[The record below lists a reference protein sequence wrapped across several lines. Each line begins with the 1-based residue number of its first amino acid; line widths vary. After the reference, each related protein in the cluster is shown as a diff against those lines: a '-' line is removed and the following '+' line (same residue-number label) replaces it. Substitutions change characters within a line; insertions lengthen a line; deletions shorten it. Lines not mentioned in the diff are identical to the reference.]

1 MALLTPLLSGFIA
14 AAIGIIPPGLIN
26 MTAAKINLKEG
37 KKNALWFVIGAVL
50 VIFFQVYVAVLFAR
64 VIDNR
69 PDVVTLLREIGFV
82 TFSILTIYFLFIA
95 KEPKAKKKA
104 KIKKSSKKSRFFLGM
119 LLSGLNFFPIPYYV
133 VVSVTLAT
141 YHLFVFENNTIF
153 TFVLG
158 SVLGSFAALYSY
170 IAFFGKIEK
179 KTDYLLRNMNTIIG
193 SITGLVALA
202 TLFNILN
209 YYFGQ

>member
-14 AAIGIIPPGLIN
+14 AFIGIIPPGLIN

-50 VIFFQVYVAVLFAR
+50 VIFFQVFVAVLFAQ

-69 PDVVTLLREIGFV
+69 PDVVTLLREVGFV
-82 TFSILTIYFLFIA
+82 IFAFLTIYFLFLA
-95 KEPKAKKKA
+95 KEPKTKKKS

-133 VVSVTLAT
+133 VVSITLAS
-141 YHLFVFENNTIF
+141 YHLFVFENNIIF

-158 SVLGSFAALYSY
+158 SVIGSFAALYSY
-170 IAFFGKIEK
+170 VAFFGRIEK
-179 KTDYLLRNMNTIIG
+179 KTDYLMRNMNTIIG
-193 SITGLVALA
+193 SITGLIAVV

-209 YYFGQ
+209 YYFG

>member
-1 MALLTPLLSGFIA
+1 MTYLTPLISGFIA
-14 AAIGIIPPGLIN
+14 AAIGTIPPGLLN
-26 MTAAKINLKEG
+26 MTAAKIKMKEG
-37 KKNALWFVIGAVL
+37 RKNASWFVIGAVL
-50 VIFFQVYVAVLFAR
+50 VLFFQAYVAVLFAR

-69 PDVVTLLREIGFV
+69 PDVVILLREGGFII
-82 TFSILTIYFLFIA
+82 FSILTIYFFFFA
-95 KEPKAKKKA
+95 KEPIAKKKT

-133 VVSVTLAT
+133 VVSVTLAS
-141 YHLFVFENNTIF
+141 YHLFVFENAIIL

-158 SVLGSFAALYSY
+158 SVLGAFGVLYSY
-170 IAFFGKIEK
+170 IAFFGRIEK
-179 KTDYLLRNMNTIIG
+179 KTDYFMRNMNTIIG

-209 YYFGQ
+209 YYFG

>member
-1 MALLTPLLSGFIA
+1 MVYLTPLLSGFIA

-50 VIFFQVYVAVLFAR
+50 VIFFQVYVAVLFAQ

-82 TFSILTIYFLFIA
+82 IFSILTIYFLFIA
-95 KEPKAKKKA
+95 KEPKTKKKS

-119 LLSGLNFFPIPYYV
+119 LLSALNFFPIPYYV
-133 VVSVTLAT
+133 VVSVTLAS
-141 YHLFVFENNTIF
+141 YNLFVFENSIIF
-153 TFVLG
+153 AFVLG
-158 SVLGSFAALYSY
+158 SVLGSFAVLYSY

-179 KTDYLLRNMNTIIG
+179 KTDYLMRNMNTIIG
-193 SITGLVALA
+193 SITGLVAIV

-209 YYFGQ
+209 YYFG

>member
-1 MALLTPLLSGFIA
+1 MTYLTPLLSGFIA
-14 AAIGIIPPGLIN
+14 AAIGTIPPGLLN
-26 MTAAKINLKEG
+26 MTAAKIKMKEG

-50 VIFFQVYVAVLFAR
+50 VIFFQAYVAVLFAR

-69 PDVVTLLREIGFV
+69 PDVVTLLREVGFV
-82 TFSILTIYFLFIA
+82 IFSILTIYFLFFA
-95 KEPKAKKKA
+95 KDPIAKKKT
-104 KIKKSSKKSRFFLGM
+104 KIKKSSKKSSFFLGM

-133 VVSVTLAT
+133 VVSVTLAS
-141 YHLFVFENNTIF
+141 YNLFKFQNPIIL

-158 SVLGSFAALYSY
+158 SVLGAFGILYSY
-170 IAFFGKIEK
+170 IAFFGRIEK
-179 KTDYLLRNMNTIIG
+179 KTDYFMRNMNTIIG

-209 YYFGQ
+209 YYFG

>member
-14 AAIGIIPPGLIN
+14 AFIGIIPPGLIN

-37 KKNALWFVIGAVL
+37 KKNALWFVIGAVF
-50 VIFFQVYVAVLFAR
+50 VIFFQVFVAVLFAQ

-69 PDVVTLLREIGFV
+69 PDVVTLLREVGFV
-82 TFSILTIYFLFIA
+82 IFAFLTIYFLFLA
-95 KEPKAKKKA
+95 KNPKTKKKS

-133 VVSVTLAT
+133 VVSVTLAS
-141 YHLFVFENNTIF
+141 YHLFEFQNNIIF

-170 IAFFGKIEK
+170 VAFFGRIEK
-179 KTDYLLRNMNTIIG
+179 KTDYLMRNMNTIIG
-193 SITGLVALA
+193 SITGLIAVV

-209 YYFGQ
+209 YYFG

>member
-1 MALLTPLLSGFIA
+1 MVYLTPILSGFIA

-37 KKNALWFVIGAVL
+37 KKNAFWFVIGAVL

-69 PDVVTLLREIGFV
+69 PDVVTLLREVGFV
-82 TFSILTIYFLFIA
+82 IFSILTIYFLFIA
-95 KEPKAKKKA
+95 KEPKSKKKSA
-104 KIKKSSKKSRFFLGM
+104 IKKSSKKSRFFLGM

-133 VVSVTLAT
+133 VVSVTLAS
-141 YHLFVFENNTIF
+141 YNLFVFENTIIF

-158 SVLGSFAALYSY
+158 SVLGSFAVLYSY

-179 KTDYLLRNMNTIIG
+179 KTDYLMRNMNTIIG
-193 SITGLVALA
+193 SITGLVAIV

-209 YYFGQ
+209 YYFG

>member
-1 MALLTPLLSGFIA
+1 MALFTPLLSGFIA

-26 MTAAKINLKEG
+26 MTAAKINMKEG
-37 KKNALWFVIGAVL
+37 KKNALWFVVGAVL
-50 VIFFQVYVAVLFAR
+50 VIFFQVSVAVLFAR

-69 PDVVTLLREIGFV
+69 PDVVTLLREVGFV
-82 TFSILTIYFLFIA
+82 IFSILTIYFLFIA
-95 KEPKAKKKA
+95 KDPQTKKKS

-133 VVSVTLAT
+133 VVSVTLAS
-141 YHLFVFENNTIF
+141 YHLFAFENNIIF

-170 IAFFGKIEK
+170 IAFFGRIEK
-179 KTDYLLRNMNTIIG
+179 KTDYLMRNMNTIIG
-193 SITGLVALA
+193 SITGLVAVV

-209 YYFGQ
+209 YYFG

>member
-1 MALLTPLLSGFIA
+1 MVYLTPLLSGFIA

-69 PDVVTLLREIGFV
+69 PDVVTLLREVGFV
-82 TFSILTIYFLFIA
+82 IFAILTIYFLFIA
-95 KEPKAKKKA
+95 KEPKTKKKS

-119 LLSGLNFFPIPYYV
+119 LLSALNFFPIPYYV
-133 VVSVTLAT
+133 VVSVTLAS
-141 YHLFVFENNTIF
+141 YHLFVFENIIIF

-158 SVLGSFAALYSY
+158 SILGSFAVLYSY

-179 KTDYLLRNMNTIIG
+179 KTDYLMRNMNTIIG
-193 SITGLVALA
+193 SITGLVAIA

-209 YYFGQ
+209 YYFG

>member
-1 MALLTPLLSGFIA
+1 MVYLTPLLSGFIA

-26 MTAAKINLKEG
+26 MTAAKTNLKEG

-50 VIFFQVYVAVLFAR
+50 VIFCQVYVAVLFAQ

-82 TFSILTIYFLFIA
+82 IFSILTIYFLFIA
-95 KEPKAKKKA
+95 KEPKTKKKT
-104 KIKKSSKKSRFFLGM
+104 KIKKSSKKSRFFLGI
-119 LLSGLNFFPIPYYV
+119 LLSALNFFPIPYYV
-133 VVSVTLAT
+133 VVSVTLAS
-141 YHLFVFENNTIF
+141 YNLFVFENSIIF

-158 SVLGSFAALYSY
+158 SVLGSFAVLYSY

-179 KTDYLLRNMNTIIG
+179 KTDYLMRNMNTIIG
-193 SITGLVALA
+193 SITGLVAIV

-209 YYFGQ
+209 YYFG

>member
-1 MALLTPLLSGFIA
+1 MVLLTPFISGFIA
-14 AAIGIIPPGLIN
+14 AFIGIIPPGLIN

-50 VIFFQVYVAVLFAR
+50 VIFLQVYLAVLFAQ

-69 PDVVTLLREIGFV
+69 PDVVTLLREVGFV
-82 TFSILTIYFLFIA
+82 IFSILTIYFLFIA
-95 KEPKAKKKA
+95 KDPSTKKKS

-133 VVSVTLAT
+133 VVSVTLAS
-141 YHLFVFENNTIF
+141 YHLFVFENSIIF

-158 SVLGSFAALYSY
+158 SVLGSFAVLYSY
-170 IAFFGKIEK
+170 IAFFGRIEK
-179 KTDYLLRNMNTIIG
+179 KTDYIMRNMNTIIG
-193 SITGLVALA
+193 SITGIIAVV

-209 YYFGQ
+209 YYFG

>member
-1 MALLTPLLSGFIA
+1 MVYLTPLLSGFIA

-69 PDVVTLLREIGFV
+69 PDVVTLLREVGFV
-82 TFSILTIYFLFIA
+82 IFAILTIYFLFIA
-95 KEPKAKKKA
+95 KEPKTKKKS

-119 LLSGLNFFPIPYYV
+119 LLSALNFFPIPYYV
-133 VVSVTLAT
+133 VVSVTLAS
-141 YHLFVFENNTIF
+141 YHLFVFENIIIF

-158 SVLGSFAALYSY
+158 SILGSFAVLYSY

-179 KTDYLLRNMNTIIG
+179 KTDYLMRNMNTIIG
-193 SITGLVALA
+193 SITGLVAIV

-209 YYFGQ
+209 YYFG

>member
-1 MALLTPLLSGFIA
+1 MVYLTPFLSGFIA
-14 AAIGIIPPGLIN
+14 AVIGIIPPGLIN

-50 VIFFQVYVAVLFAR
+50 VIFFQVSVAVLFAR

-82 TFSILTIYFLFIA
+82 IFSILTIYFLFIA
-95 KEPKAKKKA
+95 KDPKTKKKS

-119 LLSGLNFFPIPYYV
+119 LLSVLNFFPIPYYV
-133 VVSVTLAT
+133 VVSVTLSS
-141 YHLFVFENNTIF
+141 YNLFVFENNIIF

-158 SVLGSFAALYSY
+158 SILGSFAVLYSY
-170 IAFFGKIEK
+170 IGFFGRIEK
-179 KTDYLLRNMNTIIG
+179 KTDYLMRNMNTIIG
-193 SITGLVALA
+193 SITGMVAIL

-209 YYFGQ
+209 YYFG

>member
-1 MALLTPLLSGFIA
+1 MVFLTPLFSGFIA
-14 AAIGIIPPGLIN
+14 AVIGIIPPGLLN

-50 VIFFQVYVAVLFAR
+50 VIFFQVSIAVLFAR

-69 PDVVTLLREIGFV
+69 PDVITLLREIGFV
-82 TFSILTIYFLFIA
+82 IFSVLTIYFLFIA
-95 KEPKAKKKA
+95 KEPKSKKKS

-133 VVSVTLAT
+133 LVSVTLAS
-141 YHLFVFENNTIF
+141 YHLFVFENNIIF
-153 TFVLG
+153 TFVTG

-170 IAFFGKIEK
+170 IAFFGKIEQ
-179 KTDYLLRNMNTIIG
+179 KTDYLMRNMNTIIG
-193 SITGLVALA
+193 TITGLVAVV

-209 YYFGQ
+209 YYFG

>member
-14 AAIGIIPPGLIN
+14 AFIGIIPPGLIN

-50 VIFFQVYVAVLFAR
+50 VIFFQVYVAVLFAH

-69 PDVVTLLREIGFV
+69 PDVVTLLREVGFV
-82 TFSILTIYFLFIA
+82 IFAILTIYFLFIA
-95 KEPKAKKKA
+95 KEPKTKKKS

-133 VVSVTLAT
+133 VVSVTLAS
-141 YHLFVFENNTIF
+141 YHLFVFESNVIL

-158 SVLGSFAALYSY
+158 SVLGSFAVLYSY
-170 IAFFGKIEK
+170 IAFFGRIEK
-179 KTDYLLRNMNTIIG
+179 KTDYLMRNMNTIIG
-193 SITGLVALA
+193 SITGLVAIV

-209 YYFGQ
+209 YYFG

>member
-1 MALLTPLLSGFIA
+1 MGYLTPLLSGFIA

-37 KKNALWFVIGAVL
+37 KKNALWFAIGAVL

-69 PDVVTLLREIGFV
+69 PDVVTLLREVGFGI
-82 TFSILTIYFLFIA
+82 FSVLTIYFLFLA
-95 KEPKAKKKA
+95 KEPKTKKKS

-133 VVSVTLAT
+133 VVSVTLAS
-141 YHLFVFENNTIF
+141 YHLFVFENNIIF

-158 SVLGSFAALYSY
+158 SVLGSFAALYGY

-179 KTDYLLRNMNTIIG
+179 KTDYLMRNMNTIIG
-193 SITGLVALA
+193 SITGLIALA

-209 YYFGQ
+209 YYFG

>member
-1 MALLTPLLSGFIA
+1 MALLTPLFSGFIA
-14 AAIGIIPPGLIN
+14 AAIGIIPPGLLN

-37 KKNALWFVIGAVL
+37 KKNALWFIVGAVL
-50 VIFFQVYVAVLFAR
+50 VIFFQVSVAVLFAR

-69 PDVVTLLREIGFV
+69 PDVVTLMREVGFV
-82 TFSILTIYFLFIA
+82 IFSILTIYFLFVA
-95 KEPKAKKKA
+95 KEPKNKKKS

-133 VVSVTLAT
+133 LVSVTLAS
-141 YHLFVFENNTIF
+141 YHLFVFENNIIF

-170 IAFFGKIEK
+170 IAFFGKIEQ
-179 KTDYLLRNMNTIIG
+179 KTDYLMRNMNKIIG
-193 SITGLVALA
+193 TITGLVAVV

-209 YYFGQ
+209 YYFG

>member
-1 MALLTPLLSGFIA
+1 MALFTPFISGFIA

-26 MTAAKINLKEG
+26 MTAAKIKIKEG
-37 KKNALWFVIGAVL
+37 NKNALWFVIGAVL
-50 VIFFQVYVAVLFAR
+50 VIFFQAYVAILFAR

-69 PDVVTLLREIGFV
+69 PDVVTLLREVGFV
-82 TFSILTIYFLFIA
+82 IFSILTIYFLFIA
-95 KEPKAKKKA
+95 KDPKTKKKS

-133 VVSVTLAT
+133 LVSVTLSS
-141 YHLFVFENNTIF
+141 YHLFVFENNIIF
-153 TFVLG
+153 TFVMG

-170 IAFFGKIEK
+170 IAFFGRIEK
-179 KTDYLLRNMNTIIG
+179 KTDYLMRNMNTIIG
-193 SITGLVALA
+193 TITGVIALV

-209 YYFGQ
+209 YYFG

>member
-1 MALLTPLLSGFIA
+1 MTYLTPLFSGFIA
-14 AAIGIIPPGLIN
+14 AVIGIIPPGLLN

-50 VIFFQVYVAVLFAR
+50 VILFQVTVAVLFAR

-69 PDVVTLLREIGFV
+69 PDIVTLLREIGFV
-82 TFSILTIYFLFIA
+82 TFSFLTIYFLFIA
-95 KEPKAKKKA
+95 KKPTGKKKS

-133 VVSVTLAT
+133 VVSVTLSS
-141 YHLFVFENNTIF
+141 YRLFVFENNIIF

-179 KTDYLLRNMNTIIG
+179 KTDYLMRNMNTIIG
-193 SITGLVALA
+193 SITGLVALV

-209 YYFGQ
+209 YYFG

>member
-1 MALLTPLLSGFIA
+1 MVYLTPLLSGFIA

-37 KKNALWFVIGAVL
+37 KKNAFWFVIGAVL

-69 PDVVTLLREIGFV
+69 PDVVTLLREVGFV
-82 TFSILTIYFLFIA
+82 IFAILTIYFLFIA
-95 KEPKAKKKA
+95 KEPKTKKKS

-119 LLSGLNFFPIPYYV
+119 LLSALNFFPIPYYV
-133 VVSVTLAT
+133 VVSVTLAS
-141 YHLFVFENNTIF
+141 YHLFVFENIIIF

-158 SVLGSFAALYSY
+158 SILGSFAVLYSY

-179 KTDYLLRNMNTIIG
+179 KTDYLMRNMNTIIG
-193 SITGLVALA
+193 SITGLVAIV

-209 YYFGQ
+209 YYFG

>member
-1 MALLTPLLSGFIA
+1 MAYFTPFLSGFIA

-37 KKNALWFVIGAVL
+37 KKNALWFAIGAVL

-69 PDVVTLLREIGFV
+69 PDVVTLLREVGFGI
-82 TFSILTIYFLFIA
+82 FSILTIYFLFIA
-95 KEPKAKKKA
+95 KEPKTKKKS

-133 VVSVTLAT
+133 VVSVTLAS
-141 YHLFVFENNTIF
+141 YHLFVFENNIIF

-170 IAFFGKIEK
+170 IAFFGRIEK
-179 KTDYLLRNMNTIIG
+179 KTDYIMRNMNTIIG
-193 SITGLVALA
+193 SITGLIALA

-209 YYFGQ
+209 YYFG

>member
-14 AAIGIIPPGLIN
+14 AFIGIIPPGLIN

-50 VIFFQVYVAVLFAR
+50 VIFFQVFVAVLFAQ

-69 PDVVTLLREIGFV
+69 PDVVTLLREVGFV
-82 TFSILTIYFLFIA
+82 IFAFLTIYFLFLA
-95 KEPKAKKKA
+95 KEPKTKKKS

-133 VVSVTLAT
+133 VVSVTLAS
-141 YHLFVFENNTIF
+141 YHLFVFENNIIF

-158 SVLGSFAALYSY
+158 SVIGSFAALYSY
-170 IAFFGKIEK
+170 VAFFGRIEK
-179 KTDYLLRNMNTIIG
+179 KTDYLMRNMNTIIG
-193 SITGLVALA
+193 SITGLIAIV

-209 YYFGQ
+209 YYFG

>member
-1 MALLTPLLSGFIA
+1 MVYLAPLLSGFIA

-37 KKNALWFVIGAVL
+37 KKNALWFVIGAIF
-50 VIFFQVYVAVLFAR
+50 VIFLQVYLAVLFAR

-69 PDVVTLLREIGFV
+69 PDVITLMREIGFV
-82 TFSILTIYFLFIA
+82 IFSILTIYFLFIA
-95 KEPKAKKKA
+95 KEPKSKKKS

-133 VVSVTLAT
+133 VVSVTLAS
-141 YHLFVFENNTIF
+141 YNLFVFENTVIF

-158 SVLGSFAALYSY
+158 SVLGSFAVLYSY
-170 IAFFGKIEK
+170 IAFFGRIEK
-179 KTDYLLRNMNTIIG
+179 KTDYIMRNMNTIIG
-193 SITGLVALA
+193 SITGLVAVV

-209 YYFGQ
+209 YYFG

>member
-1 MALLTPLLSGFIA
+1 MALFTPLLSGFIA

-69 PDVVTLLREIGFV
+69 PDVVTLLREVGFV
-82 TFSILTIYFLFIA
+82 IFSILTIYFLFIA
-95 KEPKAKKKA
+95 KEPQGKKKS

-133 VVSVTLAT
+133 LVSVTLAS
-141 YHLFVFENNTIF
+141 YHLFAFENNTIF

-158 SVLGSFAALYSY
+158 SVLGSFAVLYSY
-170 IAFFGKIEK
+170 IAFFERIEK
-179 KTDYLLRNMNTIIG
+179 KTDYLMRNMNTIIG
-193 SITGLVALA
+193 SITGLVAIA

-209 YYFGQ
+209 YYFG

>member
-1 MALLTPLLSGFIA
+1 MAIFTPLLSGFIA
-14 AAIGIIPPGLIN
+14 AAIGIIPPGLLN
-26 MTAAKINLKEG
+26 MTAAKINMKEG

-50 VIFFQVYVAVLFAR
+50 VIFFQVSVAVLFAR

-69 PDVVTLLREIGFV
+69 PDIVTLLREVGFV
-82 TFSILTIYFLFIA
+82 IFSILTIYFLFIA
-95 KEPKAKKKA
+95 KKPQTKKKS

-133 VVSVTLAT
+133 VVSVTLAS
-141 YHLFVFENNTIF
+141 YQLFVFENNIIF

-170 IAFFGKIEK
+170 IVFFGRIEK
-179 KTDYLLRNMNTIIG
+179 KTDYLMRNMNTIIG

-209 YYFGQ
+209 YYFG

>member
-1 MALLTPLLSGFIA
+1 MVYLTPLLSGFIA

-69 PDVVTLLREIGFV
+69 PDVLTLLREVGFV
-82 TFSILTIYFLFIA
+82 IFAILTIYFLFIA
-95 KEPKAKKKA
+95 KEPKTKKKS

-119 LLSGLNFFPIPYYV
+119 LLSALNFFPIPYYV
-133 VVSVTLAT
+133 VVSVTLAS
-141 YHLFVFENNTIF
+141 YHLFVFENIIIF

-158 SVLGSFAALYSY
+158 SILGSFAVLYSY
-170 IAFFGKIEK
+170 IGFFGRIEK
-179 KTDYLLRNMNTIIG
+179 KTDYLMRNMNTIIG
-193 SITGLVALA
+193 SITGLVAIV

-209 YYFGQ
+209 YYFG

>member
-1 MALLTPLLSGFIA
+1 MALFTPFISGFIA

-37 KKNALWFVIGAVL
+37 KKNAMWFAVGAVL

-69 PDVVTLLREIGFV
+69 PDVVTLLREVGFGI
-82 TFSILTIYFLFIA
+82 FSILTIYFLFIA
-95 KEPKAKKKA
+95 KEPKTKKKS

-133 VVSVTLAT
+133 VVSVTLAS
-141 YHLFVFENNTIF
+141 YHLFVFENNIIF

-170 IAFFGKIEK
+170 IAFFGRIEK
-179 KTDYLLRNMNTIIG
+179 KTDYLMRNMNTIIG
-193 SITGLVALA
+193 SITGLIALA

-209 YYFGQ
+209 YYFG

>member
-1 MALLTPLLSGFIA
+1 MAFLTPLFSGFIA
-14 AAIGIIPPGLIN
+14 AAIGIIPPGLLN

-37 KKNALWFVIGAVL
+37 RKNALWFVIGAVL
-50 VIFFQVYVAVLFAR
+50 VICFQVSVAVLFAR

-69 PDVVTLLREIGFV
+69 PDVVTLLREVGFV
-82 TFSILTIYFLFIA
+82 IFSILTIYFLFIA
-95 KEPKAKKKA
+95 KEPKGKKKS

-133 VVSVTLAT
+133 VVSVTLAS
-141 YHLFVFENNTIF
+141 YHLFVFENNIIF

-170 IAFFGKIEK
+170 IAFFGKIEQ
-179 KTDYLLRNMNTIIG
+179 KTDYLMRNMNTIIG
-193 SITGLVALA
+193 SITGLVALV

-209 YYFGQ
+209 YYFG

>member
-1 MALLTPLLSGFIA
+1 MTYLTPLLSGFIA
-14 AAIGIIPPGLIN
+14 AAIGTIPPGLLN
-26 MTAAKINLKEG
+26 MTAAKIKMKEG

-50 VIFFQVYVAVLFAR
+50 VIFFQAYVAVLFAR

-69 PDVVTLLREIGFV
+69 PDVVTLLREVGFV
-82 TFSILTIYFLFIA
+82 IFSILTIYFLFFA
-95 KEPKAKKKA
+95 KDPIAKKKT
-104 KIKKSSKKSRFFLGM
+104 KIKKSSKKSSFFLGM

-133 VVSVTLAT
+133 VVSVTLAS
-141 YHLFVFENNTIF
+141 YNLFTFQNPIIL

-158 SVLGSFAALYSY
+158 SVLGAFGILYSY
-170 IAFFGKIEK
+170 IAFFGRIEK
-179 KTDYLLRNMNTIIG
+179 KTDYFMRNMNTIIG

-209 YYFGQ
+209 YYFG